1 MQIKSRK
8 LKNVTSV
15 FWNSQNSSLVL
26 LDQRVLPWDIKFNEY
41 HSVKDV
47 SEAIKNM
54 VVRGAPAI
62 GVTAAYAMVLSTIQA
77 LTKFKQQEKRIE
89 FLKMS
94 YQTLI
99 SSRPTAVDLENFAK
113 IVLEEAI
120 NTNLSVEKVLNRAHS
135 LRTQVIEECK
145 KIGIEGEKII
155 KNGETILT
163 HCNAGAP
170 ATVDYGTALAPI
182 YVAHSK
188 QKKIRV
194 IVDETRPR
202 LQGARITAWEL
213 YESGIEHLIITDN
226 SASFLMSKGEIDKI
240 IVGADR
246 CLQDGTIA
254 NKIGTL
260 SLAISAKYFGI
271 DFYVALPWSTIDQSG
286 TKASKIAIEKR
297 DEEEVKFVTSKEQRI
312 LISNE
317 KSSALNYAFDVT
329 PAKLIKGYITS
340 KGVLTLE
347 QLKKVIKK
355 IKKE

>member
-15 FWNSQNSSLVL
+15 FWNSQNNSLVL
-26 LDQRVLPWDIKFNEY
+26 LDQRLLPWDVKFNEY

-62 GVTAAYAMVLSTIQA
+62 GVTAAYGMVFAAIQA
-77 LTKFKQQEKRIE
+77 LSKFKRQEKQIE
-89 FLKMS
+89 FLKAS
-94 YQTLI
+94 YSTLI
-99 SSRPTAVDLENFAK
+99 SSRPTAVDLENFAR
-113 IVLEEAI
+113 IILEEAI
-120 NTNLSVEKVLNRAHS
+120 NTNLSVENVLNKAHS
-135 LRTQVIEECK
+135 LREKVIDECK
-145 KIGIEGEKII
+145 NIGIQGEKII
-155 KNGETILT
+155 KNGDTILT

-188 QKKIRV
+188 NKKVRV

-213 YESGIEHLIITDN
+213 YEAGIEHSIITDN
-226 SASFLMSKGEIDKI
+226 SAAFLMSKGEIDKI

-271 DFYVALPWSTIDQSG
+271 DFFVALPWSTIDLSG
-286 TKASKIAIEKR
+286 TKASDIVIEER
-297 DEEEVKFVTSKEQRI
+297 DEEEVKFVTSMEKRI

-317 KSSALNYAFDVT
+317 KSPVLNYAFDIT
-329 PAKLIKGYITS
+329 PAELIKGYITS
-340 KGVLTLE
+340 EGVLTLD

-355 IKKE
+355 